1 MPKNQKPIIP
11 NEPWYPAAVPPRR
24 PVADRKEPWYP
35 AALKLIIRM
44 AGDDDRPCFPDPPPP
59 GSDRGC
65 LPDAPRPRGPRPSPR
80 TSRPPL
86 QRRDDRGC
94 FP

>member
-11 NEPWYPAAVPPRR
+11 N
-24 PVADRKEPWYP
+24 EPWYP

-44 AGDDDRPCFPDPPPP
+44 AGDDDRPCFPAAPPP

-65 LPDAPRPRGPRPSPR
+65 LPDAPRPRGPR
-80 TSRPPL
+80 
-86 QRRDDRGC
+86 RRDDRGC

>member
-1 MPKNQKPIIP
+1 MPKNQKPFIP
-11 NEPWYPAAVPPRR
+11 N
-24 PVADRKEPWYP
+24 EPWYP

-44 AGDDDRPCFPDPPPP
+44 AHQQDRPRFPAAPAPGSDRPCFPDAPP
-59 GSDRGC
+59 GSDRPC
-65 LPDAPRPRGPRPSPR
+65 FPDAPRPRGPRRSPR